1 MNPTPQARA
10 LSEGNRLQRAYHRW
24 ALPHYARM
32 APDLREQVEAIDRHL
47 YSRQGLGTWLG
58 VLGALTGTVLGLQA
72 NGLPWAMASLFA
84 LLGWGLLLFTG
95 LSLWLQ
101 PDKVSKAFGS
111 VRKVV
116 LMLLLA
122 LLGALVG
129 SLFGH
134 AFKRGQF
141 EWDAYQAL
149 FVSKLTNFIPGLTL
163 GMLGSFLVL
172 WSLARVRS
180 GVLQG
185 QRDRARLEAER
196 DTATAQ
202 ARQAELRLLQAQI
215 HPHFVFN
222 TLAALQHWVDKGDAR
237 AGPLLRELTGFLRR
251 ATEML
256 GRPLVPLGEELAS
269 VRHYLSI
276 MKARWGE
283 RLRYELQLDP
293 ELDAEQLPPGLL
305 LTLVENAIEHGLAP
319 RLDGGCLQVR
329 SQRLATGWQLSV
341 QDDGAGLPPNWQ
353 EGVGLANVR
362 QRLAHH
368 YGPRAHLQLQAAT
381 PGCRA
386 ELTVKT

>member
-1 MNPTPQARA
+1 MNPTSHSRS

-47 YSRQGLGTWLG
+47 YSRQGIGTWLG
-58 VLGALTGTVLGLQA
+58 VTGALTGTVLGLHA
-72 NGLPWAMASLFA
+72 IGMPWAMAGLLA
-84 LLGWGLLLFTG
+84 LLGWGLLLATG
-95 LSLWLQ
+95 LNLWLQ
-101 PDKVSKAFGS
+101 PDKISKAFGS
-111 VRKVV
+111 VRRMG

-122 LLGALVG
+122 LSGALVG
-129 SLFGH
+129 SVFGH
-134 AFKRGQF
+134 ALKRGHF
-141 EWDAYQAL
+141 DWAEYQLWFAN
-149 FVSKLTNFIPGLTL
+149 KLASFIPGLAV
-163 GMLGSFLVL
+163 GMLGAFLVL
-172 WSLARVRS
+172 WSVARVRS

-196 DTATAQ
+196 DTAAAQ

-251 ATEML
+251 STEML

-276 MKARWGE
+276 MQARWGA
-283 RLRYELQLDP
+283 RLRYELTLEP
-293 ELDAEQLPPGLL
+293 TLDAEPIPPGLL

-319 RLDGGCLQVR
+319 RLDGGCIQVCSR
-329 SQRLATGWQLSV
+329 RLHDGWCLV
-341 QDDGAGLPPNWQ
+341 VADDGAGLPAAWR
-353 EGVGLANVR
+353 EGVGLSNVR

-368 YGPRAHLQLQAAT
+368 FGPRAQLHVTAAQ

-386 ELTVKT
+386 ELKVTP

>member
-1 MNPTPQARA
+1 MTQSSPPTP

-24 ALPHYARM
+24 AQPHYARM

-58 VLGALTGTVLGLQA
+58 AVGALAGTVLGLHA
-72 NGLPWAMASLFA
+72 IGASWLTAGLLA
-84 LLGWGLLLFTG
+84 LLGWGLLLAMG
-95 LSLWLQ
+95 MNLWLQ
-101 PDKVSKAFGS
+101 PDKISKAFGS
-111 VRKVV
+111 VRRVV
-116 LMLLLA
+116 LMLILA
-122 LLGALVG
+122 LSGALVG

-134 AFKRGQF
+134 ALKRGHF
-141 EWDAYQAL
+141 DWADYQLL
-149 FVSKLTNFIPGLTL
+149 FANRLTSFIPGLAV
-163 GMLGSFLVL
+163 GMLGAFLVL
-172 WSLARVRS
+172 WSVARVRS

-196 DTATAQ
+196 DTAAAQ

-237 AGPLLRELTGFLRR
+237 AGPLLRDLTGFLRGS
-251 ATEML
+251 TEML

-269 VRHYLSI
+269 VRHYLAI

-283 RLRYELQLDP
+283 RLRYELTLDP
-293 ELDAEQLPPGLL
+293 ALDAEPIPPGLL

-319 RLDGGCLQVR
+319 CLDGGHLHVR
-329 SQRLATGWQLSV
+329 SHRLASGWQLQV
-341 QDDGAGLPPNWQ
+341 HDDGAGLPAAWQ

-368 YGPRAHLQLQAAT
+368 YGPRAQLQLQPAT
-381 PGCRA
+381 PGCLA
-386 ELTVKT
+386 ELTVNP